1 MWRQWWIPFTLLEK
15 TICTGVSWSGTLV
28 TELLTFFLVSDLVRR
43 SLGRALDSHV
53 VFSFHFRWFDG
64 METKKIVVWQQDGVW
79 LGYLQEFPDYWTQ
92 GDSPE
97 ELREHLIDL
106 YADLS
111 GGLID
116 GARRVEDLVVS

>member
-1 MWRQWWIPFTLLEK
+1 
-15 TICTGVSWSGTLV
+15 
-28 TELLTFFLVSDLVRR
+28 
-43 SLGRALDSHV
+43 
-53 VFSFHFRWFDG
+53 

-97 ELREHLIDL
+97 ELKEHLIDL

-111 GGLID
+111 GGLIV

>member
-1 MWRQWWIPFTLLEK
+1 
-15 TICTGVSWSGTLV
+15 
-28 TELLTFFLVSDLVRR
+28 
-43 SLGRALDSHV
+43 
-53 VFSFHFRWFDG
+53 

-79 LGYLQEFPDYWTQ
+79 LGYLQEYPDYWTQ